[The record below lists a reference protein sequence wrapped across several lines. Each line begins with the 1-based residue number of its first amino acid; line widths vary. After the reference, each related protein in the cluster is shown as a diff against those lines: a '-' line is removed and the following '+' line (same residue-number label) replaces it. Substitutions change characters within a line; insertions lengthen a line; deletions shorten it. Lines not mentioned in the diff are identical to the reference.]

1 MPLWDLF
8 LTMLWFF
15 LFIAWVGLVFVVFG
29 DLFRNDM
36 SGWGKALWALFLI
49 VLPFV
54 GVFAY
59 VIVRRGK
66 IREPSVN
73 PAAAMDRTRRG
84 YSEAVTGSS
93 AFLH

>member
-36 SGWGKALWALFLI
+36 SGWGKAL
-49 VLPFV
+49 
-54 GVFAY
+54 
-59 VIVRRGK
+59 
-66 IREPSVN
+66 
-73 PAAAMDRTRRG
+73 T
-84 YSEAVTGSS
+84 
-93 AFLH
+93 